1 MFSCRLRHEEYHI
14 EDRPVDPISGGAIA
28 FLGSFGDVFYE
39 TFNLPV
45 QLAKG
50 ILNVPTKVA
59 KIPNIL
65 SETEI
70 SSREISSSSQN
81 SSLVVRTLIQDQ
93 EKEDVLESPST
104 RSLDVLTTTGKGL
117 GRLTK
122 AGLATPLHFTLGIAR
137 GFQNIPIAYGD
148 TMVRKP
154 EKVQGVVSGI
164 KVGSKVTSTHPQLR
178 KWNH

>member
-45 QLAKG
+45 QLTKG
-50 ILNVPTKVA
+50 ILNIPTKVTNT
-59 KIPNIL
+59 PNVL

-70 SSREISSSSQN
+70 SSTERSSSSQN
-81 SSLVVRTLIQDQ
+81 SSPMVRTLMQDQ
-93 EKEDVLESPST
+93 EKEDVLESPLT
-104 RSLDVLTTTGKGL
+104 RSLDVLTTTGKSI

-164 KVGSKVTSTHPQLR
+164 KVGSKVASTYPQLR
-178 KWNH
+178 K

>member
-1 MFSCRLRHEEYHI
+1 
-14 EDRPVDPISGGAIA
+14 VDPISGGAIA

-50 ILNVPTKVA
+50 ILNVPTKVGN
-59 KIPNIL
+59 IPNARL
-65 SETEI
+65 ETEI
-70 SSREISSSSQN
+70 SSKNISSSSQG
-81 SSLVVRTLIQDQ
+81 SSLMVPSHMQNQ
-93 EKEDVLESPST
+93 EQEDVLESPLT
-104 RSLDVLTTTGKGL
+104 RSLDVLSTTGKGL

-148 TMVRKP
+148 TMARKP

-164 KVGSKVTSTHPQLR
+164 KVGSKVTFIYSQ
-178 KWNH
+178 

>member
-1 MFSCRLRHEEYHI
+1 VLPCRLRHEEYHI

-59 KIPNIL
+59 NTPNIL

-70 SSREISSSSQN
+70 SARKRSSSSQ
-81 SSLVVRTLIQDQ
+81 SSSFIVPTQMQNQ
-93 EKEDVLESPST
+93 EQEDALEGPLA
-104 RSLDVLTTTGKGL
+104 RSFDVLTTTGKGL

-164 KVGSKVTSTHPQLR
+164 KVGSKVASIYSR
-178 KWNH
+178 FKKK

>member
-1 MFSCRLRHEEYHI
+1 MLPCRFRHAEYNI

-50 ILNVPTKVA
+50 ILNVPTKVD
-59 KIPNIL
+59 NTSNTL

-70 SSREISSSSQN
+70 LSRKRSGTSQISSIMVPTQMQN
-81 SSLVVRTLIQDQ
+81 REQDI
-93 EKEDVLESPST
+93 LESPLT
-104 RSLDVLTTTGKGL
+104 RSLDVLATTGKGL

-148 TMVRKP
+148 TMARKP

-164 KVGSKVTSTHPQLR
+164 KVGSKVTSTYSQ
-178 KWNH
+178 

>member
-1 MFSCRLRHEEYHI
+1 MLSCRYRHEEYHI

-50 ILNVPTKVA
+50 ILNVPTKVTNT
-59 KIPNIL
+59 PNVL

-70 SSREISSSSQN
+70 SSTERSSSSQN
-81 SSLVVRTLIQDQ
+81 SSPMVRTPMQDQ
-93 EKEDVLESPST
+93 EKEDFLESPLT
-104 RSLDVLTTTGKGL
+104 RSLDVLTTTGKSI

-148 TMVRKP
+148 TMARKP
-154 EKVQGVVSGI
+154 GKVQGVVSGI
-164 KVGSKVTSTHPQLR
+164 KVGSKVTPIYTQ
-178 KWNH
+178 

>member
-1 MFSCRLRHEEYHI
+1 MLPCRFRHAEYNI

-50 ILNVPTKVA
+50 ILNVPTKVDST
-59 KIPNIL
+59 PNTL
-65 SETEI
+65 LEMDI
-70 SSREISSSSQN
+70 SSRKISSSLHS
-81 SSLVVRTLIQDQ
+81 SSLMAPTQMQNQ
-93 EKEDVLESPST
+93 EQEDILESPLT
-104 RSLDVLTTTGKGL
+104 RSLDVLTTAGKGL

-148 TMVRKP
+148 TMARKP

-164 KVGSKVTSTHPQLR
+164 KVGSKVTSIYTQ
-178 KWNH
+178 